1 MPDDSSEALK
11 ERSLAQNLFKPVFLL
26 DNAAIAIVHSDQMLV
41 MLLYLLDVYILSIRP
56 GSIHCNYCPAVM
68 IREIYPLTDPPIEVT
83 K

>member
-11 ERSLAQNLFKPVFLL
+11 ERPLAQRSLKPAFLL
-26 DNAAIAIVHSDQMLV
+26 DHAAIAIVHSEQMLV

-56 GSIHCNYCPAVM
+56 GSAHCNYCPAVV
-68 IREIYPLTDPPIEVT
+68 IREIYTLTDPPIEVT